1 MLAIKTNQAY
11 SATAL
16 AKSSAGFSIPCT
28 ERKGAHSKRFFIAQS
43 LWWAVRGLFRAPILS
58 TGNANSV
65 QPATHLISINGGSFQ
80 KHTEDAIMDDDARN
94 KAVRLF
100 AQLPYRKQ
108 YICLTIVKNPKLLEI
123 LANLPGDHAAVICE
137 HMKALLFREA
147 NHV

>member
-1 MLAIKTNQAY
+1 MVAITTKQAY
-11 SATAL
+11 SDTAPTHL
-16 AKSSAGFSIPCT
+16 GAGFSIPCT

-80 KHTEDAIMDDDARN
+80 KRTEDAIMDDDARN

-100 AQLPYRKQ
+100 SQLPIEKQ
-108 YICLTIVKNPKLLEI
+108 HFFLIFLRTWIAYQGC
-123 LANLPGDHAAVICE
+123 AND
-137 HMKALLFREA
+137 
-147 NHV
+147 